1 MVWTALHDVGDAMMN
16 RNFENIEPPDVEPF
30 CPDCGMPLNAA
41 GECRNCRA
49 INNYEAYDEK
59 SIATWKG
66 EA

>member
-1 MVWTALHDVGDAMMN
+1 MIYLYSDET
-16 RNFENIEPPDVEPF
+16 PPDVEPV
-30 CPDCGMPLNAA
+30 CPDCGMQLNAA

-59 SIATWKG
+59 ALAMWKG

>member
-1 MVWTALHDVGDAMMN
+1 MTRL
-16 RNFENIEPPDVEPF
+16 NFANIEPPDVEPF

-59 SIATWKG
+59 SIATWK
-66 EA
+66 ECAA